1 MLKGTQKPKRKEER
15 KMEQTV
21 WYRGT
26 NNGLYYFEELKLI
39 WMEENPKE
47 RFDLGNFNAW
57 LDEKGFVK
65 IN

>member
-1 MLKGTQKPKRKEER
+1 MKE
-15 KMEQTV
+15 TI

-47 RFDLGNFNAW
+47 RFELSNFNAW
-57 LDEKGFVK
+57 LDKKGFVK